1 MTADISGS
9 RLAQDFVDFIDV
21 LTAHRVQ
28 FVLVGGYALA
38 VHGHVRATADIDFLY
53 RCTEENVA
61 CLCVALEVFGA
72 PPSVIDAQALL
83 SPNTVTY
90 FGVPP
95 LRIDLLASISGVSN
109 DEVFASAL
117 TTTVGSQ
124 IILVIGRDAL
134 IKNKKASGREKDR
147 RDVRA
152 LEKGLRARR
161 QQGADI

>member
-1 MTADISGS
+1 M
-9 RLAQDFVDFIDV
+9 LN
-21 LTAHRVQ
+21 AHDVQ
-28 FVLVGGYALA
+28 FVLVGGYALG

-53 RCTEENVA
+53 RCTEDNVSH
-61 CLCVALEVFGA
+61 LCRALEAFGA

-83 SPNTVTY
+83 SPNTVTF

-109 DEVFASAL
+109 DKVFASAL

-124 IILVIGRDAL
+124 TMLVIGRDAL
-134 IKNKKASGREKDR
+134 LKNKKASGRDKDW

-152 LEKGLRARR
+152 LEKGERTRKR
-161 QQGADI
+161 